1 MSDLGRVVVLAG
13 GLSHER
19 DVSLRSGRR
28 VVEALRS
35 VGVEVELRD
44 ADATLVAAL
53 RADPPAAVFPTLHG
67 AAGEDGSLRDVLE
80 LLGLPYV
87 GARPSACRLSFDKP
101 TAKTVVE
108 TAGLRTPES
117 VALPQA
123 TFRDLGAGQV
133 LELLV
138 ARLGLPLFCKPARG
152 GSALG
157 TAVVRSPEQLP
168 EAMVGCFA
176 YGDTA
181 LVERYVEGTEV
192 AVSVV
197 DTSSGGSGGSGG
209 TGGTGAGHGGG
220 GAPMALP
227 AVEIVPDSGVYDYQA
242 RYTAGMT
249 EFFVPA
255 RLPDEQATAVAQAA
269 LTAHRALG
277 LRDISRTDL
286 IVDGHGVP
294 WFLEVNVAPGLT
306 ETSLLPQA
314 AAEAGLDL
322 GALYRDLLH
331 AAAQRR

>member
-28 VVEALRS
+28 VAEALRA
-35 VGVEVELRD
+35 VGVEVDVKD
-44 ADATLVAAL
+44 ADANLL
-53 RADPPAAVFPTLHG
+53 GSLQADRPAVVFPTLHG
-67 AAGEDGSLRDVLE
+67 TTGEDGALRDVLE
-80 LLGLPYV
+80 LLDLPYV
-87 GARPSACRLSFDKP
+87 GARPAACRVAFDKP
-101 TAKTVVE
+101 AAKAVISA
-108 TAGLRTPES
+108 AGLRTPEA

-133 LELLV
+133 LDLIV
-138 ARLGLPLFCKPARG
+138 ARLGLPLFVKPAQS

-157 TAVVRSPEQLP
+157 CALIERAEQLP
-168 EAMVGCFA
+168 ESMVGCFA

-181 LVERYVEGTEV
+181 LVERFVPGTEV

-197 DTSSGGSGGSGG
+197 DTGSG
-209 TGGTGAGHGGG
+209 
-220 GAPMALP
+220 PIALP
-227 AVEIVPDSGVYDYQA
+227 VVEIVPDSGVYDYQA

-255 RLPDEQATAVAQAA
+255 RLSDNVAASVAAVAV
-269 LTAHRALG
+269 TAHRALG
-277 LRDISRTDL
+277 LRDVSRTDL
-286 IVDGHGVP
+286 IVDAEGVP

-306 ETSLLPQA
+306 ETSLLPQSV
-314 AAEAGLDL
+314 AEAGLDV

-331 AAAQRR
+331 AAAARA

>member
-28 VVEALRS
+28 VAEALRG
-35 VGVEVELRD
+35 VGVEVDVRD
-44 ADATLVAAL
+44 ADSALLATLQ
-53 RADPPAAVFPTLHG
+53 ADRPAVVFPTLHG
-67 AAGEDGSLRDVLE
+67 TTGEDGSLRDVLE

-87 GARPSACRLSFDKP
+87 GARPAACRVAFDKP
-101 TAKTVVE
+101 SAKAVIAA
-108 TAGLRTPES
+108 AGLRSPQA

-133 LELLV
+133 LELIV
-138 ARLGLPLFCKPARG
+138 ARLGLPLFVKPARG

-157 TAVVRSPEQLP
+157 CALIETAEQLP

-181 LVERYVEGTEV
+181 LVEQFVPGTEV

-197 DTSSGGSGGSGG
+197 DTGSG
-209 TGGTGAGHGGG
+209 
-220 GAPMALP
+220 PVALP

-255 RLPDEQATAVAQAA
+255 RLSDEATAAAAAVAV
-269 LTAHRALG
+269 TAHEALG
-277 LRDISRTDL
+277 LRDVSRTDL
-286 IVDGHGVP
+286 IVDADTVA

-306 ETSLLPQA
+306 ETSLLPQSA
-314 AAEAGLDL
+314 AAAGIDL
-322 GALYRDLLH
+322 GALFRDLLH
-331 AAAQRR
+331 VAAARAC

>member
-28 VVEALRS
+28 VAEALRA
-35 VGVEVELRD
+35 VGVEVDIRD
-44 ADATLVAAL
+44 ADSTLVTAL
-53 RADPPAAVFPTLHG
+53 QADRPAAVFPTLHG
-67 AAGEDGSLRDVLE
+67 TTGEDGSLRDVLE
-80 LLGLPYV
+80 LLRLPYV

-101 TAKTVVE
+101 TAKTMVE

-117 VALPQA
+117 VALPHA

-133 LELLV
+133 LELLI

-157 TAVVRSPEQLP
+157 TAVVRTAEQLP
-168 EAMVGCFA
+168 EAMVACFA

-181 LVERYVEGTEV
+181 LVERFVEGTEV

-197 DTSSGGSGGSGG
+197 DTGSG
-209 TGGTGAGHGGG
+209 
-220 GAPMALP
+220 PVALP

-255 RLPDEQATAVAQAA
+255 RLPDEQAAAIAEVAV
-269 LTAHRALG
+269 TAHRELG

-286 IVDGHGVP
+286 IIDANGVP

-314 AAEAGLDL
+314 AAEAGLDV
-322 GALYRDLLH
+322 GTLYRDLLH
-331 AAAQRR
+331 VAADRG

>member
-1 MSDLGRVVVLAG
+1 LEDRLMSDLGRVVVLAG

-28 VVEALRS
+28 VAEALRA
-35 VGVEVELRD
+35 VGVDVELKD
-44 ADATLVAAL
+44 ADANLLATLQAE
-53 RADPPAAVFPTLHG
+53 PPAVVFPALHG
-67 AAGEDGSLRDVLE
+67 TSGEDGSLRDVLE
-80 LLGLPYV
+80 LLDLPYV
-87 GARPSACRLSFDKP
+87 GARATACRVAFDKP
-101 TAKTVVE
+101 AAKAIVS
-108 TAGLRTPES
+108 AGGLRTPES

-123 TFRDLGAGQV
+123 TFRDLGAGKV
-133 LELLV
+133 LELIV
-138 ARLGLPLFCKPARG
+138 ARLGLPLFVKPARG

-157 TAVVRSPEQLP
+157 CALIERAEQLP

-181 LVERYVEGTEV
+181 LIEHFVPGTEV
-192 AVSVV
+192 AVSVI
-197 DTSSGGSGGSGG
+197 DTGSG
-209 TGGTGAGHGGG
+209 
-220 GAPMALP
+220 PIALP

-255 RLPDEQATAVAQAA
+255 RLSGEAAAAVAAVA
-269 LTAHRALG
+269 VTAHRALG

-286 IVDGHGVP
+286 IVDSEGIP

-306 ETSLLPQA
+306 ETSLLPQSA
-314 AAEAGLDL
+314 AAAGLDV

-331 AAAQRR
+331 VAAARTRTPHSGCS